1 MSRPR
6 KYKLVFWV
14 KSADRAV
21 GIIDRLWAVGELTR
35 EQRAAMV
42 AKIDDK
48 RLIAEQAKN
57 KKFDFLFAQI
67 RQFYGDNGTQSAKK
81 EKGAHPC

>member
-35 EQRAAMV
+35 EQRDAMV

-48 RLIAEQAKN
+48 RLIAEHVKN

-67 RQFYGDNGTQSAKK
+67 RQFYEHSGTQSAKK
-81 EKGAHPC
+81 EKGTRPC